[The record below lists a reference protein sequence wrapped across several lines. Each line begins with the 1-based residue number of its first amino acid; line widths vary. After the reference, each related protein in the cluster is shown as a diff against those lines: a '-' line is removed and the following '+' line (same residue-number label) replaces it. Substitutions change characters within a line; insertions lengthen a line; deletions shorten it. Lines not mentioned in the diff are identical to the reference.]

1 MPPSL
6 PEKSCRESATR
17 TYLHLAAYA
26 GPSLFF
32 VVFASLVLVPKMEKI
47 WSIAGEDAA
56 KSSWVLGICVNF
68 TIHFQWIVGGLT
80 ALFVVF
86 ENAWPGWNR
95 FRSRVVR
102 LMTWCLTFSVILGM
116 TWMAVTALLI
126 TPRAIVKAQKDAA
139 AGISHVPTSA
149 QSKATPNK
157 P

>member
-1 MPPSL
+1 MPSSL
-6 PEKSCRESATR
+6 PENSCQESATR
-17 TYLHLAAYA
+17 TYLHLAAY
-26 GPSLFF
+26 GVPSLFF
-32 VVFASLVLVPKMEKI
+32 VVFASFVLIPKMEQI
-47 WSIAGEDAA
+47 WKIAGEDAA
-56 KSSWVLGICVNF
+56 KSSWILGICVAF
-68 TIHFQWIVGGLT
+68 AFHFQWIVGGLT

-139 AGISHVPTSA
+139 AGISHVPIPA
-149 QSKATPNK
+149 QSKSKPNTP
-157 P
+157 